1 MTLKLSPQIKIVAA
15 VGILG
20 MLLLGGGFT
29 LLGKGTTAPPKAI
42 APLHGHLGV
51 KAAAHTVAAPAKAK
65 ATTAT
70 AKTKAATAKA
80 KAHAAARP
88 APHKV
93 VKHKPVVRVKANA
106 ALDPISGFPSNGLP
120 VVLNQALALHEVV
133 VVSLYDPQST
143 VDAASLG
150 EAMAGAKLAGAGFVP
165 LNVLSQAQTV
175 SLAKKL
181 GVLPDPTL
189 LVFRRPDTLAIRIDG
204 FADRDTVAQAAANAR
219 P

>member
-51 KAAAHTVAAPAKAK
+51 KAAAHTVAAPAKVKAK
-65 ATTAT
+65 AT

-80 KAHAAARP
+80 KAHAGAKP
-88 APHKV
+88 VPHKVV

-120 VVLNQALALHEVV
+120 VVLNQALALHEIV

-189 LVFRRPDTLAIRIDG
+189 LVFRRPDTLVIRIDG
-204 FADRDTVAQAAANAR
+204 FADRDTVAQAAANSR